1 MIISAS
7 YKTDIPTF
15 YGEWFMNRLR
25 AGYCKMVNPYN
36 RIAYRVSLDPA
47 DVDGYVFWTKNL
59 GPFLRH
65 LPEIRQRGFPF
76 VVQYAINGY
85 PRSLEYAVVD
95 AKRSVEHV
103 RRVAEEYGARV
114 CVWRYDTIVISS
126 ETPIE
131 FHLRNFESLAAALE
145 GAVDEVV
152 ISFVQLYRK
161 TLRNMNWAAA
171 EFGFSWEDP
180 PDDEKRKLASDLV
193 AIATARGMRLSVCS
207 QRNLIVAG
215 AEDARCIDAA
225 RLGNVAGRRIGAA
238 LRGMR
243 KECGCYASRDIGE
256 YDTCPHGCVYCY
268 AVQNRELAQ
277 RRYREHRPDSEFL
290 FEPAGAVTE
299 APTRASDHGS
309 LPLFDQG
316 WQQETAEGPE

>member
-36 RIAYRVSLDPA
+36 RTAYRVSLDQA
-47 DVDGYVFWTKNL
+47 DIDGIVFWTKNL

-65 LPEIRQRGFPF
+65 LAEVRTRGFPF
-76 VVQYAINGY
+76 TVQYTINGY

-95 AKRSVEHV
+95 AARSVEHV
-103 RRVAEEYGARV
+103 RRVSQEYGRRV
-114 CVWRYDTIVISS
+114 CIWRYDTIVVSTG
-126 ETPIE
+126 TPID
-131 FHLRNFESLAAALE
+131 FHIRNFEQLAGALQ

-161 TLRNMNWAAA
+161 TLRNMNCAAT
-171 EFGFSWEDP
+171 ECGFSWRDP
-180 PDDEKRKLASDLV
+180 SEDEKRKLAADLV
-193 AIATARGMRLSVCS
+193 AIATSHGMRLSVCS
-207 QRNLIVAG
+207 QRNFLVSG
-215 AEDARCIDAA
+215 ANDARCIDAD
-225 RLGNVAGRRIGAA
+225 RLGDVAGTRISAA

-243 KECGCYASRDIGE
+243 KECGCFASRDIGE

-277 RRYREHRPDSEFL
+277 RRYQEHRPESEFL
-290 FEPAGAVTE
+290 FQPTSDVVEAVDKT
-299 APTRASDHGS
+299 PSGVT

-316 WQQETAEGPE
+316 WRQETAGDSE